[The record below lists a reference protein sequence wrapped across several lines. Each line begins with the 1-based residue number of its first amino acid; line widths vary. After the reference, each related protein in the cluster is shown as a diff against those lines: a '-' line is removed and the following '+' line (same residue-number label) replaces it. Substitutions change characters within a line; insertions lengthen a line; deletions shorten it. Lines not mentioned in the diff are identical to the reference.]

1 MEAYP
6 RALMRTMEE
15 TPPKARWEFA
25 NRNYLTDLE
34 CPPEEMNAIH
44 QYGIELLKLAREI
57 ASGQDYQEN
66 TANGSYTSREERR
79 QGRSASQGEQRT
91 TV

>member
-34 CPPEEMNAIH
+34 CPPEE
-44 QYGIELLKLAREI
+44 
-57 ASGQDYQEN
+57 
-66 TANGSYTSREERR
+66 
-79 QGRSASQGEQRT
+79 
-91 TV
+91 